1 MTNLT
6 INQAGLDR
14 ILTVEA
20 APVVKR
26 IADRV
31 AASIES
37 MAGTVDGKGVETN
50 RYDEVG
56 SNRARSAIVITHPT
70 SAGRR
75 AGNEVAEAALRIAGE
90 A

>member
-1 MTNLT
+1 MTIRLND
-6 INQAGLDR
+6 AGLRR

-20 APVVKR
+20 APVVAR

-37 MAGTVDGKGVETN
+37 MAGDVDGRGVETN
-50 RYDEVG
+50 RYDEPT
-56 SNRARSAIVITHPT
+56 SQRARSAIVITHPT
-70 SAGRR
+70 PAGRR
-75 AGNEVAEAALRIAGE
+75 AGSEVAEAALRIAGE